1 MYSFTVVLESKIY
14 SVGIDSA
21 LINFDRV
28 IDPCLNERVD
38 IVPIGL
44 ALIVYE
50 LVSVWTLLAN
60 GIMPIDLALIIHK
73 IVSGSEIDS

>member
-44 ALIVYE
+44 ALCSLRACVG
-50 LVSVWTLLAN
+50 V
-60 GIMPIDLALIIHK
+60 D
-73 IVSGSEIDS
+73 IDS

>member
-28 IDPCLNERVD
+28 IDPCLNEVD

-44 ALIVYE
+44 ALCSLRACVG
-50 LVSVWTLLAN
+50 V
-60 GIMPIDLALIIHK
+60 D
-73 IVSGSEIDS
+73 IDS